1 MTKTNYQ
8 SPEVK
13 VIMMDAQT
21 VLCQSSYSV
30 TASSIEDWDYEEFVW

>member
-30 TASSIEDWDYEEFVW
+30 AASSIEEWSSEEFEW